1 LGKDHFEEFTDIMR
15 GRRIDPVKLE
25 RARKMRSRMTPAEEL
40 LWEELRAKR
49 LEGFHFR
56 RQQVIEG
63 FIVDFYCHQARLVI
77 EVDGGIHQQTM
88 EYDKERDFLLKTKG
102 LLVLRIENNEIVNNL
117 SDVLERIRFFVSNR
131 SK

>member
-117 SDVLERIRFFVSNR
+117 SDVLERIRFFVNNR